1 MKRYEIALTTKELP
15 TEWQLDEYEL
25 KDFVWALYKLG
36 YSVYRGIDDEI
47 CFTATDEEV
56 TDIK

>member
-1 MKRYEIALTTKELP
+1 MKRYEIALSTKELP
-15 TEWQLDEYEL
+15 HKWQLDEYEL

-56 TDIK
+56 TEIK